1 MRRRA
6 AASGQRSE
14 NNSFRPSPCGEVSYR
29 LVQDPPWAAKER
41 PMPADK
47 SCIGRKGE
55 PVTMHVE
62 RGKIREFARAIKD
75 DDPLY
80 WDEAHAQREAG
91 GIMPPVTFLQTA
103 THWDDGRGRPRLPFD
118 LKRTLHREQEYE
130 FLAPIHVGDVLTAV
144 STIVDVY
151 EKPGKRGGSMTF
163 AVTET
168 EYRNQAGTLV
178 ARARQVGIETGQ
190 VVKD

>member
-1 MRRRA
+1 
-6 AASGQRSE
+6 
-14 NNSFRPSPCGEVSYR
+14 
-29 LVQDPPWAAKER
+29 
-41 PMPADK
+41 
-47 SCIGRKGE
+47 
-55 PVTMHVE
+55 
-62 RGKIREFARAIKD
+62 
-75 DDPLY
+75 
-80 WDEAHAQREAG
+80 
-91 GIMPPVTFLQTA
+91 MPPVTFLQTVG
-103 THWDDGRGRPRLPFD
+103 HWDDGRGRPRLPFD
-118 LKRTLHREQEYE
+118 LKRTLHGEQEYE

-144 STIVDVY
+144 STVVDVY

>member
-1 MRRRA
+1 
-6 AASGQRSE
+6 
-14 NNSFRPSPCGEVSYR
+14 
-29 LVQDPPWAAKER
+29 
-41 PMPADK
+41 MPVDK
-47 SCIGRKGE
+47 SYIGQSGA

-80 WDEAHAQREAG
+80 FDEEHARREAG

-103 THWDDGRGRPRLPFD
+103 QYWDDGDGRPRVPFD
-118 LKRTLHREQEYE
+118 LKRVLHGEQEYE
-130 FLAPIHVGDVLTAV
+130 FLRPIYVGDVLTAV
-144 STIVDVY
+144 SRIVDVY
-151 EKPGKRGGSMTF
+151 EKPGKRGGSMNF

-168 EYRNQAGTLV
+168 EYKNQRGELV
-178 ARARQVGIETGQ
+178 ARARHITIETGQ

>member
-1 MRRRA
+1 
-6 AASGQRSE
+6 
-14 NNSFRPSPCGEVSYR
+14 
-29 LVQDPPWAAKER
+29 
-41 PMPADK
+41 MPVDK
-47 SCIGRKGE
+47 SAIGRTGE

-80 WDEAHAQREAG
+80 YDEGHAAKEAG
-91 GIMPPVTFLQTA
+91 GIMPPVTFLQTLA
-103 THWDDGRGRPRLPFD
+103 HWDDGRGRPRLPFD
-118 LKRTLHREQEYE
+118 LKRVLHGEQEFE
-130 FLAPIHVGDVLTAV
+130 LLAPIHAGDVLTAV
-144 STIVDVY
+144 SKIVDVY

-168 EYRNQAGTLV
+168 EYRDARGVLV
-178 ARARQVGIETGQ
+178 ARARAVGIETGQ